1 MSTTTPTAAQ
11 LPPYSHELDWP
22 EGLEPYRII
31 DHTGTQGEPYAHY
44 AWMRKNAPVLRVQH
58 TDGDV
63 WMVARHEDVRWA
75 LRKPKIFRSQI
86 NDPQELAFLTLMD
99 APDHTRLRKV
109 VAAAF
114 TPKTIGLVEQR
125 VREVASAKLDAMI
138 AAGGGEVL
146 EGYARPLTMATISS
160 ILDVPIDDLEH
171 VSFLSEKMFVFFA
184 RLARSAPGTPD
195 DERYTREFFAYL
207 HQNLLRLYEAKSE
220 SVGGSIARSWL
231 DDGLIS
237 EKEAIELCGFVFVS
251 GFETTMRLMGGGF
264 RELTYNPSLLGR
276 LRDNPADAERFVEE
290 LVRMRG
296 PVHRAVRRTAE
307 DVEIRGVTIPA
318 GSIVRLLIASA
329 NRDENVWPRADEFDI
344 DREADGHFGFG
355 HGIHSCLGAPL
366 ARLET
371 RVTAELLGEKVASVS
386 FDHDRDLVFLKGN
399 SMTTGPESLRVDLV
413 PVSGK

>member
-1 MSTTTPTAAQ
+1 MSTTADTTAL

-31 DHTGTQGEPYAHY
+31 DETGTQGEPYAHY
-44 AWMRKNAPVLRVQH
+44 AWMRANAPVLRVRH
-58 TDGDV
+58 DTGDV

-75 LRKPKIFRSQI
+75 LRKPKIFRSQV
-86 NDPQELAFLTLMD
+86 NDVQELAFLTLMD
-99 APDHTRLRKV
+99 APDHSRLRKV

-114 TPKTIGLVEQR
+114 TPKAIGLVEDR
-125 VREVASAKLDAMI
+125 VREVATAKLDKMI
-138 AAGGGEVL
+138 ASGGGEVI
-146 EGYARPLTMATISS
+146 EAYARPLTMATISS
-160 ILDVPIDDLEH
+160 ILDVPIDDLDR
-171 VSFLSEKMFVFFA
+171 VGFLSDQMFIYFA
-184 RLARSAPGTPD
+184 RLARSAPGTAD

-207 HQNLLRLYEAKSE
+207 HENLLRLYREKSE
-220 SVGGSIARSWL
+220 SVGGHIARSWL

-251 GFETTMRLMGGGF
+251 GFETTTRLMGGGF
-264 RELTYNPSLLGR
+264 RELAYDPSLLRR
-276 LRDNPADAERFVEE
+276 LGDNPADGERFVEE

-296 PVHRAVRRTAE
+296 PVHRTVRRTSE

-329 NRDENVWPRADEFDI
+329 NRDESVWPNADKFDI
-344 DREADGHFGFG
+344 DREAEGHFGFG
-355 HGIHSCLGAPL
+355 YGIHSCLGAPL

-371 RVTAELLGEKVASVS
+371 RVTAELLGQKVASVA
-386 FDHDRDLVFLKGN
+386 FDHDRDLVYLKGN

-413 PVSGK
+413 PTGA